1 MTVIFNKRSEL
12 QKRRDLRQ
20 RMPPAERI
28 VWKHLQ
34 NRHLS
39 GAKFRRQVSVGVYV
53 LDFYCPAFKLA
64 LEIDGSSH
72 NGEDAHEY
80 DEIRQKSLE
89 AVGVRFLRFTNA
101 QVYQNIEG
109 VMTAIEAYILAT

>member
-1 MTVIFNKRSEL
+1 MTVVFNKHSEL
-12 QKRRDLRQ
+12 QKRRDLRK
-20 RMPPAERI
+20 RMPPAERT

-34 NRHLS
+34 NRQMS

-72 NGEDAHEY
+72 DREDAQEY
-80 DEIRQKSLE
+80 DAIR
-89 AVGVRFLRFTNA
+89 
-101 QVYQNIEG
+101 
-109 VMTAIEAYILAT
+109 